1 MKKRKEVYLTR
12 RILEPAISLLAAKYR
27 VSFHDSTRPPTKPKL
42 KEGIRNKNAILCT
55 LSDNIDKEVLEEAGP
70 NLKVISSYSTGYDH
84 IDVIE
89 ATRRGI
95 VVANTG
101 DVLAEATADL
111 TFGLILAVS
120 RRIVEADK
128 FVRRGLWKVA
138 WMPNLLLGSNV
149 YNSTLGILGLG
160 RIGRAVARRAKGF
173 DMNILYHNRHRLDN
187 SLESKLGV
195 RYVGLNELL
204 RKSDFLTIHTG
215 LNQDSSNMIGKYQ
228 LSKMKN
234 DSYLINTARGGII
247 NENDL
252 AEALRKKW
260 IRGAALDT
268 YRHEPLTGTSKLLPL
283 SNIILLPHIG
293 SATYDTRTK
302 MSRIAAQNLINVLEG
317 SEPIYSVNTHI
328 IRREYTEGNTKRCHR
343 RGN

>member
-1 MKKRKEVYLTR
+1 LKKRKEVYLTR

-187 SLESKLGV
+187 GLESKLGV

-328 IRREYTEGNTKRCHR
+328 IRREYTKGNTKRCHR

>member
-138 WMPNLLLGSNV
+138 WTPNLLLGSNV

-187 SLESKLGV
+187 GLESKLGV

-247 NENDL
+247 NENEL

-328 IRREYTEGNTKRCHR
+328 IRREYTEGDTKRCHR

>member
-187 SLESKLGV
+187 GLESKLGV

-260 IRGAALDT
+260 IRGAALDI

>member
-1 MKKRKEVYLTR
+1 
-12 RILEPAISLLAAKYR
+12 
-27 VSFHDSTRPPTKPKL
+27 
-42 KEGIRNKNAILCT
+42 
-55 LSDNIDKEVLEEAGP
+55 
-70 NLKVISSYSTGYDH
+70 
-84 IDVIE
+84 
-89 ATRRGI
+89 
-95 VVANTG
+95 
-101 DVLAEATADL
+101 
-111 TFGLILAVS
+111 
-120 RRIVEADK
+120 
-128 FVRRGLWKVA
+128 
-138 WMPNLLLGSNV
+138 
-149 YNSTLGILGLG
+149 
-160 RIGRAVARRAKGF
+160 
-173 DMNILYHNRHRLDN
+173 MNILYHNRHRLDN
-187 SLESKLGV
+187 GLESRLGV

>member
-138 WMPNLLLGSNV
+138 WTPNLLLGSNV

-187 SLESKLGV
+187 GLESKLGV

-328 IRREYTEGNTKRCHR
+328 IRREYTEGDTKRCHR